1 MELNELKESWQ
12 LLNEQLQKNEIVNRK
27 VVKLLIGKRML
38 SARDRLIRAN
48 WVAILTLGVILL
60 IVPLA
65 AVRVT
70 IRPEMFW
77 LIYTLLPA
85 VMLYALWSIHF
96 VSKLDLASCTLVEI
110 RRWVL
115 RYKRLLRIEL
125 WCTPFLALGTFG
137 AVFLIHHHYRS
148 VQMMVFDGLMLL
160 VAIVASCLAYV
171 YVDKRSVKEIEQGLE
186 ELHEFEE
193 L

>member
-38 SARDRLIRAN
+38 TARDRLIRAN
-48 WVAILTLGVILL
+48 WVAILALGVILL

-70 IRPEMFW
+70 IRPEMLW

-115 RYKRLLRIEL
+115 RYKRLLRI
-125 WCTPFLALGTFG
+125 
-137 AVFLIHHHYRS
+137 
-148 VQMMVFDGLMLL
+148 
-160 VAIVASCLAYV
+160 
-171 YVDKRSVKEIEQGLE
+171 
-186 ELHEFEE
+186 
-193 L
+193 

>member
-38 SARDRLIRAN
+38 TARDRLIRAN
-48 WVAILTLGVILL
+48 WVAILALGVILL

-115 RYKRLLRIEL
+115 RY
-125 WCTPFLALGTFG
+125 
-137 AVFLIHHHYRS
+137 
-148 VQMMVFDGLMLL
+148 
-160 VAIVASCLAYV
+160 
-171 YVDKRSVKEIEQGLE
+171 
-186 ELHEFEE
+186 
-193 L
+193 

>member
-38 SARDRLIRAN
+38 TARDRLIRAN
-48 WVAILTLGVILL
+48 WVAILALGVILL

-125 WCTPFLALGTFG
+125 WCTPFLALGPFG
-137 AVFLIHHHYRS
+137 TVFLIHHHYRS
-148 VQMMVFDGLMLL
+148 VQMMGFDGLMLL

>member
-38 SARDRLIRAN
+38 TARDRLIRAN

-137 AVFLIHHHYRS
+137 AYF
-148 VQMMVFDGLMLL
+148 
-160 VAIVASCLAYV
+160 
-171 YVDKRSVKEIEQGLE
+171 
-186 ELHEFEE
+186 
-193 L
+193 

>member
-38 SARDRLIRAN
+38 TARDRLIRAN

-85 VMLYALWSIHF
+85 VCF
-96 VSKLDLASCTLVEI
+96 VEYSFC
-110 RRWVL
+110 
-115 RYKRLLRIEL
+115 
-125 WCTPFLALGTFG
+125 
-137 AVFLIHHHYRS
+137 
-148 VQMMVFDGLMLL
+148 Q
-160 VAIVASCLAYV
+160 
-171 YVDKRSVKEIEQGLE
+171 
-186 ELHEFEE
+186 
-193 L
+193 